1 MAEVLAIMTLFPGNK
16 QSSLKHNWACY
27 LSPKCHFHSFN
38 FLGVMER
45 EGGGGGGGGG
55 RDGR

>member
-45 EGGGGGGGGG
+45 EGGGGGGG